1 MKKKMNASI
10 SIKRLCVGIS
20 LCCMVTGA
28 QASPTSGIIDQKF
41 DVEISLDNTTLKHIV
56 NNLKKQTNI
65 VFSYDTSLESVQVNN
80 VSIHVED
87 EDISSILK
95 QVFKGT
101 DIQFKVDDQMVVLY
115 SKSNIH
121 SLKANDSQQNSKKI
135 NGIVKDASGEPVI
148 GANVIEKGTTNG
160 VITNV
165 NGEFELDIPQNAL
178 IVVSYIGYIPQEVN
192 TTGQKSFTI
201 NLKEDLQ
208 KLDEIVVIG
217 YGQMKK
223 GDLSAAIAN
232 VANVEQL
239 KERPVTSTAE
249 LLQGQ
254 VPGVTVMNNGGHPN
268 SGPSIVI
275 RGQGSRGGESPLYV
289 VDGVPGAPINLND
302 VESITVLK
310 DAASAAIYGAY
321 SGSAGVILVTTKKPK
336 KGKPSL
342 TYQLVTGMSKAS
354 KLPQSLT
361 IEQERAVRETA
372 LKASGNSLPDGWN
385 VEKNPYIGTT
395 RTDWIDE
402 IFRTAPF
409 QRHNVTLDAGNEEFS
424 NRLSMEYSDKQGIL
438 ENTYSKELSLRYTS
452 SYTFNKYVRV
462 REDLYWEN
470 YNSRGTDTSSGYSGV
485 ILAAMMMP
493 RNTEVYDPYTGTFG
507 GTAPS
512 DPAYIDKYGSNYA
525 DIHGDAINPV
535 RILKGDYK
543 YDRSH
548 ILHTSTFLDI
558 MEPVKGLNFTSRFT
572 YKLNSGFYKGFS
584 PRRLEPGKPNN
595 MNTLNYNSSRSYD
608 WSFENTLT
616 YDRVFSG
623 HNIGIMLSTTTTEYE
638 GRGFAASAK
647 DFISEDEFMNYFS
660 QAGDFSEHATDWF
673 SKDRNISAVGR
684 LSYSWRDRYFVTGS
698 IRRDYAG
705 RLPVDKKYGDFPSVT
720 GAWKITS
727 EPFMPKTSFLNLLKI
742 RASWG
747 KIGNLGSIGYAYGRP
762 LLNILTTTDG
772 GQVGK
777 DNPVVT
783 GMYNGTAFN
792 PFLTWETSEQLDFGL
807 DANLLDNR
815 LSISADYFNKRTYN
829 LIKAK
834 DSGWTSSI
842 GISAMLINEGEIRNK
857 GFELSVGWN
866 DQVGNVAY
874 YVSGN
879 MATLKNEVYD
889 IGAPDENGKKPV
901 WIDNTSFR
909 STLYPYRTEEGL
921 PLNSY
926 WLIKTDGLFQ
936 TDQEAAN
943 YKNSDGKVIQPNAKA
958 GDIKFI
964 DQNGDGEINDDDRL
978 FMGNSMPKL
987 TYALSGGMSWK
998 GFNFS
1003 IMFQGVQKAKLFNAL
1018 KFITLNESQGN
1029 FNRSE
1034 EILDAFPA
1042 TNKVPRIS
1050 SSDANGNFTNQ
1061 SDYYLEDGSYLRIK
1075 NITVGYSFTNIFKK
1089 NSYLHNRRS
1098 SLDLTMSIDNVCT
1111 ITNYTGLDP
1120 EVGGIGM
1127 DGGQYPVPRV
1137 FSFGLKIRY

>member
-1 MKKKMNASI
+1 MNKRFNDFI

-20 LCCMVTGA
+20 LCCMITGA
-28 QASPTSGIIDQKF
+28 QAATISSIFDQRF
-41 DVEISLDNTTLKHIV
+41 DVELSLSNATLKSVV
-56 NNLKKQTNI
+56 N
-65 VFSYDTSLESVQVNN
+65 S
-80 VSIHVED
+80 
-87 EDISSILK
+87 LK
-95 QVFKGT
+95 QQT
-101 DIQFKVDDQMVVLY
+101 DTASAKT
-115 SKSNIH
+115 N
-121 SLKANDSQQNSKKI
+121 ATQQSTKKI
-135 NGIVKDASGEPVI
+135 SGFIKDATGEPII
-148 GANVIEKGTTNG
+148 GANIVVKGTTIG
-160 VITNV
+160 VIT
-165 NGEFELDIPQNAL
+165 GIDGDFTLDVPLNATL
-178 IVVSYIGYIPQEVN
+178 SVSYIGYLPQEIAITN
-192 TTGQKSFTI
+192 KTSFNI
-201 NLKEDLQ
+201 VLKEDTQ
-208 KLDEIVVIG
+208 KLDEVIVIG

-254 VPGVTVMNNGGHPN
+254 VPGVTVINNGGHPN
-268 SGPSIVI
+268 SSPTIVI

-289 VDGVPGAPINLND
+289 VDGVPGAPVNLND

-321 SGSAGVILVTTKKPK
+321 SGSAGVILVTTKKPQ

-342 TYQLVTGMSKAS
+342 SYQLVTGISKAS

-361 IEQERAVRETA
+361 IEQERTVREQA
-372 LKASGNSLPDGWN
+372 LAVSGNALPDGWN
-385 VEKNPYIGTT
+385 LEKNPYIGTT

-402 IFRTAPF
+402 VFRTAPF
-409 QRHNVTLDAGNEEFS
+409 QRHNITLDAGNDEFS
-424 NRLSMEYSDKQGIL
+424 NRLSMEYSDRQGTLI
-438 ENTYSKELSLRYTS
+438 NTYSKELSLRYTS
-452 SYTFNKYVRV
+452 SYSFNKYVRV

-493 RNTEVYDPYTGTFG
+493 RNAEVYDSYTKTFG

-512 DPAYIDKYGSNYA
+512 DPAYIEKYGSNFA

-535 RILKGDYK
+535 RLLKGNYQ

-548 ILHTSTFLDI
+548 VLHTSTFLDI

-572 YKLNSGFYKGFS
+572 YKLNSGINKGFS
-584 PRRLEPGKPNN
+584 TRRLEPGKPNN
-595 MNTLNYNSSRSYD
+595 MNSLNYSSSRNSD

-616 YDRVFSG
+616 YDRVFNG
-623 HNIGIMLSTTTTEYE
+623 HNIGVMLSTTTSEYE
-638 GRGFAASAK
+638 GRGFGASAK
-647 DFISEDEFMNYFS
+647 DFISEDEFMMYFS
-660 QAGDFSEHATDWF
+660 QAGDFSEHASDWF

-705 RLPVDKKYGDFPSVT
+705 RLPSDKKYGDFPSVT

-727 EPFMPKTSFLNLLKI
+727 EPFMPKISFLNLLKV

-772 GQVGK
+772 AQVGK
-777 DNPVVT
+777 DNPVLT

-792 PFLTWETSEQLDFGL
+792 PLLTWETSEQLDFGI
-807 DANLLDNR
+807 DANFLNNR
-815 LSISADYFNKRTYN
+815 LTVSADYFNKKTYN
-829 LIKAK
+829 LIKSK

-842 GISAMLINEGEIRNK
+842 GIAAMLINEGEIRNK

-874 YVSGN
+874 YINAN

-889 IGAPDENGKKPV
+889 IGEPDENGKKPV

-926 WLIKTDGLFQ
+926 WLIETDGLFQ

-943 YKNSDGKVIQPNAKA
+943 YKNKEGKVVQPNAKA
-958 GDIKFI
+958 GDIRFI
-964 DQNGDGEINDDDRL
+964 DQNNDGEINDEDRL
-978 FMGNSMPKL
+978 FMGNSMPKF
-987 TYALSGGMSWK
+987 TYALSGGLSWK

-1003 IMFQGVQKAKLFNAL
+1003 LMLQGVQDVKLFNAL

-1029 FNRSE
+1029 FNRSV

-1075 NITVGYSFTNIFKK
+1075 NVSLGYSFTNLFKK
-1089 NSYLHNRRS
+1089 SSYLNNRRS
-1098 SLDLTMSIDNVCT
+1098 TLDLTVSIDNVCT
-1111 ITNYTGLDP
+1111 FTKYTGMDP

-1137 FSFGLKIRY
+1137 FSLGLRLKY